1 MMMVGMLT
9 ATYGALT
16 AYCTLKPACD
26 SLIQSPLP
34 PPPPRAAHTH
44 TPRHPPPPPPQMIKL
59 DELREVS
66 PSRHQRKITAAGT
79 TARTA
84 ECLLRIKHRSKIFI
98 LYLLVNAEDFLG
110 N

>member
-26 SLIQSPLP
+26 SLIQSPS
-34 PPPPRAAHTH
+34 
-44 TPRHPPPPPPQMIKL
+44 PPPPPQLIKL